1 MKVDTFAANTRRFDK
16 WFVVLV
22 CEATNDKRRRMR
34 LVISLWVRSEALNI
48 DSAFQKIKG
57 LCLEIS
63 KISWPPMA
71 IVEHHNVGLKAKT
84 WPSRLIMEYMLNTQ
98 AKARQSEI

>member
-1 MKVDTFAANTRRFDK
+1 
-16 WFVVLV
+16 
-22 CEATNDKRRRMR
+22 MR

-63 KISWPPMA
+63 KISWPPVA
-71 IVEHHNVGLKAKT
+71 IVEHHNVGLKRAVYVEKT

-98 AKARQSEI
+98 AKARQSEICKLHDCTFLETLRRERLLHPKSLA